1 MTLKTASLLA
11 LVGTGL
17 LAILL
22 AAHFILDLTNA
33 ASGLIPAIQVLTS
46 FIHALAGVSVAVFF
60 YVFHSR
66 LIPSVAD
73 LKLPPQI
80 GGLPNQFAGLQ

>member
-1 MTLKTASLLA
+1 MTLKSASLLA
-11 LVGTGL
+11 LIGTGL

-22 AAHFILDLTNA
+22 VAHFILDVANA

-60 YVFHSR
+60 WVFQ
-66 LIPSVAD
+66 
-73 LKLPPQI
+73 KEQ
-80 GGLPNQFAGLQ
+80 G

>member
-46 FIHALAGVSVAVFF
+46 LIHALAGVSVAVFF
-60 YVFHSR
+60 YVFYKGQ
-66 LIPSVAD
+66 A
-73 LKLPPQI
+73 
-80 GGLPNQFAGLQ
+80 